1 MPFCGNCGHPLSD
14 TDLTCPNC
22 GEIRPNAI
30 PKPDSITKEP
40 TIPTPDTPTEPNL
53 NPEQSNSNA
62 TAQPADAAVAPEIP
76 REVPQPDNYDHVTAY
91 QNNAQADA
99 PVVPNDIPR
108 EVPKPDT
115 SATQNTT
122 AETNAAPNFSAYDI
136 RNNNIPNSNAA
147 NQQQPNFSG
156 QFQQQPTAGQSPYN
170 YNYNNNAYSTPNTPL
185 TNNNSNGFGI
195 ASLILGICSIAICCC
210 YGVGAIPAIIG
221 LILGIRQ
228 NKKNANGIA
237 TAGIVLGIIG
247 ILLNVVYLIYMIVF
261 LSDGGLQ
268 EFIDEFSS
276 SYPDYSYFDDSTL

>member
-30 PKPDSITKEP
+30 PKPDSINQEP
-40 TIPTPDTPTEPNL
+40 TIQTPDTPTEPNL

-62 TAQPADAAVAPEIP
+62 TAQSADTAVAPEIP
-76 REVPQPDNYDHVTAY
+76 REVSQPDNYDHVTAY
-91 QNNAQADA
+91 QNNTQADT
-99 PVVPNDIPR
+99 PVANDIPR
-108 EVPKPDT
+108 EVPQPNT

-122 AETNAAPNFSAYDI
+122 AETNAAPDFSAYDI
-136 RNNNIPNSNAA
+136 RNNIPNGNTA

-156 QFQQQPTAGQSPYN
+156 QSYQQSTAGQSPYT
-170 YNYNNNAYSTPNTPL
+170 YNDTYSTPNTPL
-185 TNNNSNGFGI
+185 TNDKSNGLGI

-221 LILGIRQ
+221 LILGILQ

-247 ILLNVVYLIYMIVF
+247 ILLNVVWLIYMIIF
-261 LSDGGLQ
+261 LSEDGLQ
-268 EFIDEFSS
+268 DFVNEFSS
-276 SYPDYSYFDDSTL
+276 NYEYYEDSTL

>member
-30 PKPDSITKEP
+30 PKPDSINQEP
-40 TIPTPDTPTEPNL
+40 TAPTPDTPIEPNL

-62 TAQPADAAVAPEIP
+62 TAQSADTAVAPEIP
-76 REVPQPDNYDHVTAY
+76 REVSQPDNYDHVTAY
-91 QNNAQADA
+91 QNNTQADA
-99 PVVPNDIPR
+99 PVANDIPR
-108 EVPKPDT
+108 EVPQPNT
-115 SATQNTT
+115 SAIQNTT
-122 AETNAAPNFSAYDI
+122 AETNAAPDFSAYDI
-136 RNNNIPNSNAA
+136 RNNIPNGNTA

-156 QFQQQPTAGQSPYN
+156 QSYQQSTAGQSPYT
-170 YNYNNNAYSTPNTPL
+170 YNDTYSTPNTPL
-185 TNNNSNGFGI
+185 TNDKSNGLGI

-221 LILGIRQ
+221 LILGILQ

-247 ILLNVVYLIYMIVF
+247 ILLNVVWLIYMIIF
-261 LSDGGLQ
+261 LSEDGLQ
-268 EFIDEFSS
+268 DFVNEFSS
-276 SYPDYSYFDDSTL
+276 NYEYYEDSTL

>member
-30 PKPDSITKEP
+30 PKPDFITQEP

-62 TAQPADAAVAPEIP
+62 TTQPADAAVAPEIP
-76 REVPQPDNYDHVTAY
+76 REVPQPDNYDRVTAY
-91 QNNAQADA
+91 QNNTQADA
-99 PVVPNDIPR
+99 PVANDIPR
-108 EVPKPDT
+108 EVPQPDT

-122 AETNAAPNFSAYDI
+122 AETNAAPDFSAYDI
-136 RNNNIPNSNAA
+136 RNNNIPNSNTA

-156 QFQQQPTAGQSPYN
+156 QSYQQSTAGQSPYT
-170 YNYNNNAYSTPNTPL
+170 YNDPYSTPNTPL
-185 TNNNSNGFGI
+185 TNNNNNSMGI

-221 LILGIRQ
+221 LILGILQ

-237 TAGIVLGIIG
+237 TAGIILGIIG
-247 ILLNVVYLIYMIVF
+247 ILLNAVYLIYMIVF

>member
-30 PKPDSITKEP
+30 PKPDSITQEP
-40 TIPTPDTPTEPNL
+40 TAPTPDTPIEPNL
-53 NPEQSNSNA
+53 HPEQSNSNTA
-62 TAQPADAAVAPEIP
+62 AQPADTAVAPEIP
-76 REVPQPDNYDHVTAY
+76 REVPQPDNYDHVAAY

-99 PVVPNDIPR
+99 PVVNDIPK
-108 EVPKPDT
+108 EVPPQPDT

-136 RNNNIPNSNAA
+136 RNNNIPNSNTA

-156 QFQQQPTAGQSPYN
+156 QFQQQSTAGQSPYT
-170 YNYNNNAYSTPNTPL
+170 YNDPYSTPNTPL
-185 TNNNSNGFGI
+185 TNNNNSMGI

-221 LILGIRQ
+221 LILGILQ

-247 ILLNVVYLIYMIVF
+247 ILLNVVWLIYMIIF
-261 LSDGGLQ
+261 LSEDGLQ
-268 EFIDEFSS
+268 DFVNEFSS
-276 SYPDYSYFDDSTL
+276 NYEYYENSTL

>member
-30 PKPDSITKEP
+30 PKPDSINQEP
-40 TIPTPDTPTEPNL
+40 TIQTPDTPTEPNL
-53 NPEQSNSNA
+53 HPEQSNSNA
-62 TAQPADAAVAPEIP
+62 TAQSADTAVSDNYDHVAAYQNNTQADTPVANDIP
-76 REVPQPDNYDHVTAY
+76 REVPQPN
-91 QNNAQADA
+91 
-99 PVVPNDIPR
+99 
-108 EVPKPDT
+108 T

-122 AETNAAPNFSAYDI
+122 AETHAAPDFSAYNI
-136 RNNNIPNSNAA
+136 HNNTQNPNPT

-156 QFQQQPTAGQSPYN
+156 QSYQQSTAGQSPYT
-170 YNYNNNAYSTPNTPL
+170 YNDPYSTPNTPL
-185 TNNNSNGFGI
+185 TNNNNGMGI

-221 LILGIRQ
+221 LILGILQ

-247 ILLNVVYLIYMIVF
+247 ILLNVVWLIYMIIF
-261 LSDGGLQ
+261 LSEDGLQ
-268 EFIDEFSS
+268 DFVNEFSS
-276 SYPDYSYFDDSTL
+276 NYEYYEDSTL

>member
-30 PKPDSITKEP
+30 PKPDSINQEP
-40 TIPTPDTPTEPNL
+40 TIQTPDTPTEPNL
-53 NPEQSNSNA
+53 HPEQSNSNTA
-62 TAQPADAAVAPEIP
+62 AQPADTAVS
-76 REVPQPDNYDHVTAY
+76 DNYDHVAAY
-91 QNNAQADA
+91 QNNAQADT
-99 PVVPNDIPR
+99 PVANDIPR
-108 EVPKPDT
+108 EVPQPNT

-122 AETNAAPNFSAYDI
+122 AETHAAPDFSAYGI
-136 RNNNIPNSNAA
+136 RNNNIPNGNTA

-156 QFQQQPTAGQSPYN
+156 QSYQQSTANPSPYN
-170 YNYNNNAYSTPNTPL
+170 YNNTYSTPNTPL

-221 LILGIRQ
+221 LILGILQ

-247 ILLNVVYLIYMIVF
+247 ILLNAVYLIYMIVF

-276 SYPDYSYFDDSTL
+276 SYPDYSYYDDSTL

>member
-30 PKPDSITKEP
+30 PKPDSITQEP
-40 TIPTPDTPTEPNL
+40 TAPTPDTPTEPNL
-53 NPEQSNSNA
+53 NPEQSNSN
-62 TAQPADAAVAPEIP
+62 TAAQSADTAVAPEIP
-76 REVPQPDNYDHVTAY
+76 REVPQPDNYDHVAAY

-99 PVVPNDIPR
+99 PVANDIPR
-108 EVPKPDT
+108 EVPQPNT

-122 AETNAAPNFSAYDI
+122 AETNAAPDFSAYDI
-136 RNNNIPNSNAA
+136 RNNIPNSNTA

-156 QFQQQPTAGQSPYN
+156 QSYQQPTANPSPYN
-170 YNYNNNAYSTPNTPL
+170 YNNTYSTPNTPL

-221 LILGIRQ
+221 LILGILQ

-237 TAGIVLGIIG
+237 TAGIILGIIG
-247 ILLNVVYLIYMIVF
+247 ILLNAVYLIYMVVF

-268 EFIDEFSS
+268 DIIDEFSS
-276 SYPDYSYFDDSTL
+276 SYPDYSYYDDSTL

>member
-30 PKPDSITKEP
+30 PKPDSINQEP
-40 TIPTPDTPTEPNL
+40 TAPTPDTPTEPNL
-53 NPEQSNSNA
+53 HPEQSDSNA
-62 TAQPADAAVAPEIP
+62 TAQPADTAVAPEIP
-76 REVPQPDNYDHVTAY
+76 REVSQPDNYDHVAAY
-91 QNNAQADA
+91 QNNAQADT
-99 PVVPNDIPR
+99 PVANDIPR
-108 EVPKPDT
+108 EVPQPNT

-122 AETNAAPNFSAYDI
+122 AETNAAPDFSAYGI
-136 RNNNIPNSNAA
+136 RNNNIPNGNTA

-156 QFQQQPTAGQSPYN
+156 QSYQQSTAGQSPYT
-170 YNYNNNAYSTPNTPL
+170 YNDPYSTPNTPL
-185 TNNNSNGFGI
+185 TNNNNSMGI

-221 LILGIRQ
+221 LILGILQ

-247 ILLNVVYLIYMIVF
+247 ILLNVVWLIYMIIF
-261 LSDGGLQ
+261 LSEDGLQ
-268 EFIDEFSS
+268 DFVNEFSS
-276 SYPDYSYFDDSTL
+276 NYEYYEDSTL

>member
-30 PKPDSITKEP
+30 PKPDSINQEP
-40 TIPTPDTPTEPNL
+40 TIPTPNTPTEPNL
-53 NPEQSNSNA
+53 HPEQSNSNTA
-62 TAQPADAAVAPEIP
+62 AQPADPAVSDNYDHVAAYQNNAQANTPVANDIP
-76 REVPQPDNYDHVTAY
+76 REVPQPN
-91 QNNAQADA
+91 
-99 PVVPNDIPR
+99 
-108 EVPKPDT
+108 T

-122 AETNAAPNFSAYDI
+122 AETNAAPDFSAYDI
-136 RNNNIPNSNAA
+136 RNNNIPNGNTA

-156 QFQQQPTAGQSPYN
+156 QSYQQSTANPSPYT
-170 YNYNNNAYSTPNTPL
+170 YNDTYSTPNTPL

-221 LILGIRQ
+221 LILGILQ

-247 ILLNVVYLIYMIVF
+247 ILLNAVYLIYMVVF

>member
-30 PKPDSITKEP
+30 PKPDSITQEP
-40 TIPTPDTPTEPNL
+40 TIQTPDTPTESNL
-53 NPEQSNSNA
+53 HPEQSDSNA
-62 TAQPADAAVAPEIP
+62 TAQPADTAVAPEIP
-76 REVPQPDNYDHVTAY
+76 REVSQPDNYDHVAAY

-99 PVVPNDIPR
+99 PVANDIPK
-108 EVPKPDT
+108 EVPPQPDT

-122 AETNAAPNFSAYDI
+122 AETNAAPDFSAYDI
-136 RNNNIPNSNAA
+136 RNNNIPNGNAA

-156 QFQQQPTAGQSPYN
+156 QSYQQSTAGQSPYT
-170 YNYNNNAYSTPNTPL
+170 YNDTYSTPNTPL

-221 LILGIRQ
+221 LILGILQ
-228 NKKNANGIA
+228 NQKNANGIA

-247 ILLNVVYLIYMIVF
+247 ILLNVVWLIYMIIF
-261 LSDGGLQ
+261 LSEDGLQ
-268 EFIDEFSS
+268 DFVNEFSS
-276 SYPDYSYFDDSTL
+276 NYEYYEDSTL

>member
-30 PKPDSITKEP
+30 PKPDSINQEP

-53 NPEQSNSNA
+53 HPEQSDSNA
-62 TAQPADAAVAPEIP
+62 TAQPADTAVS
-76 REVPQPDNYDHVTAY
+76 DNYDHVAAY
-91 QNNAQADA
+91 QNNAQADT
-99 PVVPNDIPR
+99 PVANDIPR
-108 EVPKPDT
+108 EVPQPDT

-122 AETNAAPNFSAYDI
+122 AETNAAPDFSAYGI
-136 RNNNIPNSNAA
+136 RNNNIPNGNTA

-156 QFQQQPTAGQSPYN
+156 QSYQQTNTNPSPYT
-170 YNYNNNAYSTPNTPL
+170 YNDPYSTPNTPL
-185 TNNNSNGFGI
+185 TNNNNSMGI
-195 ASLILGICSIAICCC
+195 ASLILGI
-210 YGVGAIPAIIG
+210 
-221 LILGIRQ
+221 LQ

-237 TAGIVLGIIG
+237 TAGIILGIIG
-247 ILLNVVYLIYMIVF
+247 ILLNAVYLIYMVVF

-276 SYPDYSYFDDSTL
+276 SYPDYSYYDDSTL

>member
-30 PKPDSITKEP
+30 PKPDSINQEP
-40 TIPTPDTPTEPNL
+40 TAPTPDTPTEPNL
-53 NPEQSNSNA
+53 HPEQSNSNA
-62 TAQPADAAVAPEIP
+62 TAQSADTAVAPEIP
-76 REVPQPDNYDHVTAY
+76 REVSQPDNYDHVAAY
-91 QNNAQADA
+91 QNNAQADT
-99 PVVPNDIPR
+99 PVANDIPR
-108 EVPKPDT
+108 EVPQPNT

-122 AETNAAPNFSAYDI
+122 TETNAAPDFSAYDI
-136 RNNNIPNSNAA
+136 RNNNIPNGNTA

-156 QFQQQPTAGQSPYN
+156 QSYQQSTADSSSYPYN
-170 YNYNNNAYSTPNTPL
+170 NYYSTPNTPL
-185 TNNNSNGFGI
+185 TNNNNGMGI

-221 LILGIRQ
+221 LILGILQ

-247 ILLNVVYLIYMIVF
+247 ILLNVVWLIYMIIF
-261 LSDGGLQ
+261 LSEDGLQ
-268 EFIDEFSS
+268 DFVNEFSS
-276 SYPDYSYFDDSTL
+276 NYEYYEDSTL

>member
-30 PKPDSITKEP
+30 PKPDSINQEP
-40 TIPTPDTPTEPNL
+40 TIQTPDTPTESNL
-53 NPEQSNSNA
+53 HPEQSDSNA
-62 TAQPADAAVAPEIP
+62 TAQPADTAVAPEIP
-76 REVPQPDNYDHVTAY
+76 REVPQPN
-91 QNNAQADA
+91 
-99 PVVPNDIPR
+99 
-108 EVPKPDT
+108 T

-122 AETNAAPNFSAYDI
+122 AETNAAPDFSAYGI
-136 RNNNIPNSNAA
+136 RNNIPNSNTA

-156 QFQQQPTAGQSPYN
+156 QSYQQSTAGQSPYT
-170 YNYNNNAYSTPNTPL
+170 YNDTYSTPNTPL

-221 LILGIRQ
+221 LILGILQ

-237 TAGIVLGIIG
+237 TAGIILGIIS
-247 ILLNVVYLIYMIVF
+247 ILLNAVCLIYMVVF
-261 LSDGGLQ
+261 LSYGGLQ

>member
-30 PKPDSITKEP
+30 PKPDSITQEP
-40 TIPTPDTPTEPNL
+40 TAPTPDTPTEPNL
-53 NPEQSNSNA
+53 HPEQSNSN
-62 TAQPADAAVAPEIP
+62 TAAQSADTAVAPEIP
-76 REVPQPDNYDHVTAY
+76 REVPQPDNYDHVAAY
-91 QNNAQADA
+91 QNNAQADT
-99 PVVPNDIPR
+99 PVANDIPK
-108 EVPKPDT
+108 EVPPQPDT

-122 AETNAAPNFSAYDI
+122 AETNAAPDFSAYGI
-136 RNNNIPNSNAA
+136 RNNIPNSNTA

-156 QFQQQPTAGQSPYN
+156 QSYQQSTANPSPYN
-170 YNYNNNAYSTPNTPL
+170 YNNTYSTPNTPL

-221 LILGIRQ
+221 LILGILQ

-237 TAGIVLGIIG
+237 TAGIILGIIG
-247 ILLNVVYLIYMIVF
+247 ILLNAVYLIYMVVF

-268 EFIDEFSS
+268 DIIDEFSS
-276 SYPDYSYFDDSTL
+276 SYPDYSYYDDSTL

>member
-30 PKPDSITKEP
+30 PKPDSINQEP
-40 TIPTPDTPTEPNL
+40 TAPTPDTPTEPNL
-53 NPEQSNSNA
+53 HPEQSNSNA
-62 TAQPADAAVAPEIP
+62 TAQPADTAVAPEIP
-76 REVPQPDNYDHVTAY
+76 REVSQPDNYDHVAAY
-91 QNNAQADA
+91 QNNAQADT
-99 PVVPNDIPR
+99 PVANDIPR
-108 EVPKPDT
+108 EVPQPDT

-122 AETNAAPNFSAYDI
+122 TETHAAPDFSAYGI
-136 RNNNIPNSNAA
+136 RNNNIPNGNTA

-156 QFQQQPTAGQSPYN
+156 QSYQQSTAGQSPYT
-170 YNYNNNAYSTPNTPL
+170 YNDTYSTPNTPL

-221 LILGIRQ
+221 LILGILQ
-228 NKKNANGIA
+228 NQKNANGIA

-247 ILLNVVYLIYMIVF
+247 ILLNAVCLDLHGCIS
-261 LSDGGLQ
+261 LG
-268 EFIDEFSS
+268 
-276 SYPDYSYFDDSTL
+276 

>member
-30 PKPDSITKEP
+30 PKPDSINQEP
-40 TIPTPDTPTEPNL
+40 TIQTPDTPTEPNL
-53 NPEQSNSNA
+53 HPEQSNSN
-62 TAQPADAAVAPEIP
+62 TTTPVS
-76 REVPQPDNYDHVTAY
+76 DNYDHVADY

-108 EVPKPDT
+108 EVPQQDA

-122 AETNAAPNFSAYDI
+122 AETNAAPDFSAYDI
-136 RNNNIPNSNAA
+136 RNNNIPNGNTA

-156 QFQQQPTAGQSPYN
+156 QSYQQPTADPSSYPYTN
-170 YNYNNNAYSTPNTPL
+170 YSTPNTPL

-221 LILGIRQ
+221 LILGILQ

-237 TAGIVLGIIG
+237 TAGIILGIIG
-247 ILLNVVYLIYMIVF
+247 ILLNAVYLIYMVVF

>member
-30 PKPDSITKEP
+30 PKPDSITQEP
-40 TIPTPDTPTEPNL
+40 TIQTPDTPTESNL
-53 NPEQSNSNA
+53 HPEQSNSNA
-62 TAQPADAAVAPEIP
+62 TAQPADTAIAPEIP
-76 REVPQPDNYDHVTAY
+76 REVSQPDNYDHVAAY
-91 QNNAQADA
+91 QNNTQADA
-99 PVVPNDIPR
+99 PVANDIPR
-108 EVPKPDT
+108 EVPQPDT

-122 AETNAAPNFSAYDI
+122 AETNAAPDFSAYGI
-136 RNNNIPNSNAA
+136 RNNNIPNGNTA

-156 QFQQQPTAGQSPYN
+156 QSYQQSTAGQSPYT
-170 YNYNNNAYSTPNTPL
+170 YNDTYSTPNTPL

-221 LILGIRQ
+221 LILGILQ

-237 TAGIVLGIIG
+237 TAGIILGIIG
-247 ILLNVVYLIYMIVF
+247 ILLNAVYLIYMVVF

-276 SYPDYSYFDDSTL
+276 SYPDYSYYDDSTL

>member
-30 PKPDSITKEP
+30 PKPDSITQEP
-40 TIPTPDTPTEPNL
+40 TIQTPDTPTEPNL
-53 NPEQSNSNA
+53 HPEQSNSNA
-62 TAQPADAAVAPEIP
+62 TAQPADTAVS
-76 REVPQPDNYDHVTAY
+76 DNYDHVAAY
-91 QNNAQADA
+91 QNNTQADT
-99 PVVPNDIPR
+99 PVANDIPR
-108 EVPKPDT
+108 EVPQPDT

-122 AETNAAPNFSAYDI
+122 AETNAAPDFSAYDI
-136 RNNNIPNSNAA
+136 RNNNIPNSNTA
-147 NQQQPNFSG
+147 NQQQPNFSE
-156 QFQQQPTAGQSPYN
+156 QSYQQSTADSSSYPYN
-170 YNYNNNAYSTPNTPL
+170 NYYSTPNTPL

-210 YGVGAIPAIIG
+210 YGVGVVPAIIG
-221 LILGIRQ
+221 LILGILQ

-247 ILLNVVYLIYMIVF
+247 ILLNAVYLIYMVVF

>member
-30 PKPDSITKEP
+30 PKPDSINQEP
-40 TIPTPDTPTEPNL
+40 TVPTPDTPTEPNL
-53 NPEQSNSNA
+53 HPEQSDSNA
-62 TAQPADAAVAPEIP
+62 TAQPADPAVAPEIP
-76 REVPQPDNYDHVTAY
+76 REVSQPDNYDHVAAY
-91 QNNAQADA
+91 QNNAQADT
-99 PVVPNDIPR
+99 PVANDIPR
-108 EVPKPDT
+108 EVPQPNT

-122 AETNAAPNFSAYDI
+122 AGTNAAPDFSAYNI
-136 RNNNIPNSNAA
+136 HNNTQNPNTA

-156 QFQQQPTAGQSPYN
+156 QSYQQSTAGQSPYT
-170 YNYNNNAYSTPNTPL
+170 YNDPYSTPNTPL
-185 TNNNSNGFGI
+185 TNNNNGMGI

-221 LILGIRQ
+221 LILGILQ

-237 TAGIVLGIIG
+237 TAGIILGIIG
-247 ILLNVVYLIYMIVF
+247 ILLNAVYLIYMVVF

>member
-30 PKPDSITKEP
+30 PKPDSIHQEP
-40 TIPTPDTPTEPNL
+40 TAPTPDTPTEPNL
-53 NPEQSNSNA
+53 HPEQSNSNA
-62 TAQPADAAVAPEIP
+62 TTPVS
-76 REVPQPDNYDHVTAY
+76 DNYDHVAAY

-99 PVVPNDIPR
+99 PVANDIPR
-108 EVPKPDT
+108 EVPQPDT

-122 AETNAAPNFSAYDI
+122 AETNAAPDFSAYDI
-136 RNNNIPNSNAA
+136 RNNNIPNGNTA

-156 QFQQQPTAGQSPYN
+156 QFQQQSTADSSSYPYN
-170 YNYNNNAYSTPNTPL
+170 NYYSTPNTPL

-221 LILGIRQ
+221 LILGILQ

-247 ILLNVVYLIYMIVF
+247 ILLNVVWLIYMIIF
-261 LSDGGLQ
+261 LSEDGLQ
-268 EFIDEFSS
+268 DFVNEFSS
-276 SYPDYSYFDDSTL
+276 NYEYYEDSTL

>member
-30 PKPDSITKEP
+30 PKPDSINQEP

-53 NPEQSNSNA
+53 HPEQSNSNA
-62 TAQPADAAVAPEIP
+62 TAQPADTAVAPEIP
-76 REVPQPDNYDHVTAY
+76 REVSQPDNYDHVAAY
-91 QNNAQADA
+91 QNNAQADT
-99 PVVPNDIPR
+99 PVANDIPR
-108 EVPKPDT
+108 EVPQPNT

-122 AETNAAPNFSAYDI
+122 AETNAARDFSAYNI
-136 RNNNIPNSNAA
+136 HNNTQNPNPT

-156 QFQQQPTAGQSPYN
+156 QSYQQTNTNPSPYT
-170 YNYNNNAYSTPNTPL
+170 YNDPYSTPNTPL
-185 TNNNSNGFGI
+185 TNNNNSMGI

-221 LILGIRQ
+221 LILGILQ

-237 TAGIVLGIIG
+237 TAGIILGIIG
-247 ILLNVVYLIYMIVF
+247 ILLNAVYLIYMVVF

-276 SYPDYSYFDDSTL
+276 SYPDYSYYDDSTL

>member
-30 PKPDSITKEP
+30 PKPDSINQEP
-40 TIPTPDTPTEPNL
+40 TTQIPDTPTEPNL
-53 NPEQSNSNA
+53 NPEQSNSN
-62 TAQPADAAVAPEIP
+62 TAAQSADTAVAPEIP
-76 REVPQPDNYDHVTAY
+76 REVPQPDNYDHVAAY
-91 QNNAQADA
+91 QNNAQADTTVA
-99 PVVPNDIPR
+99 NDIPR
-108 EVPKPDT
+108 EVPQPDT

-122 AETNAAPNFSAYDI
+122 AETNAAPDFSAYDI
-136 RNNNIPNSNAA
+136 RNNIPNGNTA

-156 QFQQQPTAGQSPYN
+156 QSYQQSTAGQSPYT
-170 YNYNNNAYSTPNTPL
+170 YNDTYSTPNTPL
-185 TNNNSNGFGI
+185 TNNKSNGLGI

-221 LILGIRQ
+221 LILGILQ

-247 ILLNVVYLIYMIVF
+247 ILLNAVYLIYMVVF

>member
-30 PKPDSITKEP
+30 PKPDSINQEP
-40 TIPTPDTPTEPNL
+40 TIQTPDTPTEPNL
-53 NPEQSNSNA
+53 HPEQSNSN
-62 TAQPADAAVAPEIP
+62 TAAQSADTAVAPEIP
-76 REVPQPDNYDHVTAY
+76 REVPQPDNYDHVAAY
-91 QNNAQADA
+91 QNNAQADV
-99 PVVPNDIPR
+99 PVANDIPR
-108 EVPKPDT
+108 EVPQPNT

-122 AETNAAPNFSAYDI
+122 AETNAAPDSSAYDI
-136 RNNNIPNSNAA
+136 RNNNIPNSNTA

-156 QFQQQPTAGQSPYN
+156 QSYQQSTANPSPYN
-170 YNYNNNAYSTPNTPL
+170 YNNTYSTPNTPL

-221 LILGIRQ
+221 LILGILQ

-237 TAGIVLGIIG
+237 TAGIILGIIG
-247 ILLNVVYLIYMIVF
+247 ILLNAVYLIYMVVF
-261 LSDGGLQ
+261 LSDSGLQ
-268 EFIDEFSS
+268 DIIDEFSS
-276 SYPDYSYFDDSTL
+276 SYPDYSYYDDSTL